1 MKSRRNRLALVAAV
15 VGSALLTACSSVG
28 TGAFVPTP
36 VKQPA
41 SHYDLMHYQSSASRN
56 MLHRAAT
63 APGPGGVFD
72 YRYY

>member
-1 MKSRRNRLALVAAV
+1 M
-15 VGSALLTACSSVG
+15 
-28 TGAFVPTP
+28 FVPTP

-41 SHYDLMHYQSSASRN
+41 SQFDMLHYQSRN

-63 APGPGGVFD
+63 APGPGGLFD